1 MHTRPYILLSDSRLA
16 ALRAALEA
24 ALRPWQQAWGLA
36 PERIECV
43 ALRAGAA
50 ALWTPRAAFEGAGGA
65 RAWLAWPDELGGAL
79 ERALCGAAPGTGLAQ
94 ALAGRA
100 QEALLQA
107 LGTALPAGQRVG
119 ALAPARELY
128 AAGSGAALVQLHFGR
143 QALAILLDHAAVA
156 ALAPAAPAAL
166 APLAPCELQA
176 AVGAATLALP
186 VQLGSIELDLADLMA
201 VRVGDV
207 IRLGRSAEQPLPV
220 LAPDGAST
228 LFHAHLGKVGQALAV
243 QAAPAP
249 V

>member
-1 MHTRPYILLSDSRLA
+1 MQSRPYILLGESRLA

-50 ALWTPRAAFEGAGGA
+50 ALWTPRAAFEGDAGA
-65 RAWLAWPDELGGAL
+65 QAWLAWPDELGGAL
-79 ERALCGAAPGTGLAQ
+79 ERALCGAAPGKGLAQ
-94 ALAGRA
+94 ALAARA

-107 LGTALPAGQRVG
+107 LGTAVPGGRRVG
-119 ALAPARELY
+119 ALAPASVLY

-143 QALAILLDHAAVA
+143 QALAVLLDHAAVR

-166 APLAPCELQA
+166 PPLPPCDLQA
-176 AVGAATLALP
+176 AVGTATLALP

-207 IRLGRSAEQPLPV
+207 IRLGRSTEQPLPV
-220 LAPDGAST
+220 LAPDGAGP

-243 QAAPAP
+243 QAAAAP

>member
-1 MHTRPYILLSDSRLA
+1 MQSRPYVLLGESRLA
-16 ALRAALEA
+16 ALRAALET

-36 PERIECV
+36 PERIECA

-50 ALWTPRAAFEGAGGA
+50 ALWTPRAAFEGAGA

-79 ERALCGAAPGTGLAQ
+79 ERALCGAAPGRGLAQ
-94 ALAGRA
+94 ALAARA

-107 LGTALPAGQRVG
+107 LGTALPGGRRVG
-119 ALAPARELY
+119 ALAPAPALY
-128 AAGSGAALVQLHFGR
+128 GAGSGAALVQLHFGR
-143 QALAILLDHAAVA
+143 QALAVLLDPAAVA

-166 APLAPCELQA
+166 APLPPCDLQA
-176 AVGAATLALP
+176 AVGSARLALP

-220 LAPDGAST
+220 LAPDGAGA

-243 QAAPAP
+243 QAAAAP

>member
-1 MHTRPYILLSDSRLA
+1 
-16 ALRAALEA
+16 
-24 ALRPWQQAWGLA
+24 
-36 PERIECV
+36 V

-50 ALWTPRAAFEGAGGA
+50 ALWTPRAAFECDAGGQT
-65 RAWLAWPDELGGAL
+65 WLAWPDEIGGAL
-79 ERALCGAAPGTGLAQ
+79 ERALCGAAPGHGLAQ

-100 QEALLQA
+100 LEALLQA
-107 LGTALPAGQRVG
+107 LGAALPGGRRVA
-119 ALAPARELY
+119 ALAPPQSLY
-128 AAGSGAALVQLHFGR
+128 AAASGAALLQLHFGR
-143 QALAILLDHAAVA
+143 QTLAVLLDPVAVA
-156 ALAPAAPAAL
+156 ALAPAVPAAL
-166 APLAPCELQA
+166 APLPPCDLQA

-186 VQLGSIELDLADLMA
+186 VQLGSIQLDLADLMA

-228 LFHAHLGKVGQALAV
+228 LFHAHLGKAGQALAV